1 MTRGGVRGRGG
12 GDDEKGRMIRRRR
25 GRDDRSW
32 IKLPAELLAEGM
44 LSMSVGHITDQFT
57 ALIYFLFFFLFRTH
71 VSTFLLFKY
80 VFILV

>member
-57 ALIYFLFFFLFRTH
+57 ALFFVLFRIH